1 MYDNLTL
8 SSWVGIRED
17 CPISY
22 QINGSDDVEFV
33 CGSGRKT
40 FEFVFSA
47 GALRTFVDQS
57 AEALEKMSA
66 MDDESAEVR

>member
-1 MYDNLTL
+1 MFDNLTV

-22 QINGSDDVEFV
+22 RINGSDDVEFI
-33 CGSGRKT
+33 CGSGRRT

-47 GALRTFVDQS
+47 GALRTFAAQS
-57 AEALEKMSA
+57 TEALDKMASLDQA
-66 MDDESAEVR
+66 ESR

>member
-1 MYDNLTL
+1 MFENLTL
-8 SSWVGIRED
+8 SSWVGIRDD

-22 QINGSDDVEFV
+22 QVNGSDDVEFV

-57 AEALEKMSA
+57 TEALDKMA
-66 MDDESAEVR
+66 AIDDSAEVR

>member
-1 MYDNLTL
+1 VFENLTL
-8 SSWVGIRED
+8 SSWVGIRDD

-57 AEALEKMSA
+57 AEALDKMA
-66 MDDESAEVR
+66 AIDESAEVR

>member
-1 MYDNLTL
+1 MFDNLTL

-22 QINGSDDVEFV
+22 QINGSDDVEFTY
-33 CGSGRKT
+33 GSGRKT

-47 GALRTFVDQS
+47 AALRTFVDQS
-57 AEALEKMSA
+57 TEALDKMAA
-66 MDDESAEVR
+66 MDDSAEVR